1 MCIRIWTTRIENN
14 SLTPKSYKL
23 VTRAYVLNV
32 HVFCWANHIHHSL
45 FGGRDI
51 NGYHMTW
58 KCHSPR
64 TKKKVKHPLIYWIIT
79 RYHEFSLEANI
90 DFNKTCEK
98 MGSYSCEGQVR
109 YREPCLPWIIQI
121 SVCPPFKFGYFGSQ
135 CNVRCFEKCIHSLW
149 KWYEGEYRR
158 RKDGK

>member
-1 MCIRIWTTRIENN
+1 MCIRIGTTIIENN
-14 SLTPKSYKL
+14 TLTPKRYKL

-32 HVFCWANHIHHSL
+32 HVFCWANHIHHSS

-64 TKKKVKHPLIYWIIT
+64 TKEKVKHPLIYWIIT
-79 RYHEFSLEANI
+79 RYHEFNLDANI

-98 MGSYSCEGQVR
+98 IRSYSCEGQVR
-109 YREPCLPWIIQI
+109 YRGMHLNRASHALSKNQYVRASNLDTLEA
-121 SVCPPFKFGYFGSQ
+121 
-135 CNVRCFEKCIHSLW
+135 NVM
-149 KWYEGEYRR
+149 
-158 RKDGK
+158 